1 MAMARR
7 PVTERAVDL
16 ETRDL
21 VVAVPARLSRLN
33 QLILGGLETRLT
45 FQQYRTLSRVAGGQ
59 TSLSELAARG
69 NISLPTVSENVD
81 GLVRR
86 GLLATA
92 QSAHDRRAIILGI
105 TDKGRAAVEAADA
118 ALRDAVK
125 YLVADIPAKDLP
137 VVTRALQSLYDR
149 ATDYIAEE
157 LGGG

>member
-1 MAMARR
+1 MARR
-7 PVTERAVDL
+7 PVTERPADG
-16 ETRDL
+16 ETQDL

-33 QLILGGLETRLT
+33 QLILAGLDTRLT
-45 FQQYRTLSRVAGGQ
+45 FQQYRTLSRVAAGQ

-92 QSAHDRRAIILGI
+92 PSEHDRRAIILGI
-105 TDKGRAAVEAADA
+105 TGKGRAAVEAADA
-118 ALRDAVK
+118 ALAGAVN
-125 YLVADIPAKDLP
+125 YLLADIPAKDLP

-149 ATDYIAEE
+149 ATSYLSEQ

>member
-1 MAMARR
+1 MARR
-7 PVTERAVDL
+7 PVIERAVDL

-33 QLILGGLETRLT
+33 QLILGSLDTRLT
-45 FQQYRTLSRVAGGQ
+45 FQQYRTLSRVAAGQ

-92 QSAHDRRAIILGI
+92 QSEHDRRAIILAI

-118 ALRDAVK
+118 ALRDAVN

-137 VVTRALQSLYDR
+137 VVTRALRNLYDR
-149 ATDYIAEE
+149 ATDYLAEE